1 MNQQTEEKAEV
12 KELRVKHRT
21 KPSEPF
27 AQPNAIGLVCR
38 DPNTGSLRIT
48 PKWRTIPAQ
57 AYVSW
62 NDGDYFTWERLNDLV
77 EIGKPK

>member
-1 MNQQTEEKAEV
+1 MNNEQVEVEV

-27 AQPNAIGLVCR
+27 AQPNAIGVVCS
-38 DPNTGSLRIT
+38 DPVTGSLRIT
-48 PKWRTIPAQ
+48 PQWRNIPAQ

-62 NDGDYFTWERLNDLV
+62 DSGDYFTWERLADLV
-77 EIGKPK
+77 EMGKPK